1 MSSRSHTFSR
11 QGGAR
16 KGHELL
22 KKKSDAL
29 KVRFRALLRQ
39 IKEAKEE
46 VAELMPLAYISL
58 ASAYYAAGD
67 FGETIANE
75 AKKPTF
81 HVQAATDNVAGV
93 ILPVFRSERGD
104 GDLFESIGLSGGGRQ
119 VEKARQQFS
128 ELLGKLVKLAS
139 LQTSF
144 FALDE
149 ALKVTNRRVNALEH
163 VVIPRMDAT
172 VSYIL
177 KELDEIERE
186 DFYRLK
192 KVVRTN
198 QLKGQMAQDH
208 AGEGDVRDAG
218 DDAPDDVFASFHTAD
233 KEADSDILF

>member
-1 MSSRSHTFSR
+1 
-11 QGGAR
+11 
-16 KGHELL
+16 
-22 KKKSDAL
+22 
-29 KVRFRALLRQ
+29 VRFRALLKQ

-58 ASAYYAAGD
+58 ASGFYAAGD
-67 FGETIANE
+67 FGEAVAHE
-75 AKKPTF
+75 AKKPSF
-81 HVQAATDNVAGV
+81 RVHAASDNVAGV
-93 ILPVFRSERGD
+93 ILPVFRAERVD
-104 GDLFESIGLSGGGRQ
+104 GDTFESIGLSGGGRQ
-119 VEKARQQFS
+119 VDKARQQFG

-192 KVVRTN
+192 KVVKTN
-198 QLKGQMAQDH
+198 QAKGQMSEDRGGQQEL
-208 AGEGDVRDAG
+208 GDAG
-218 DDAPDDVFASFHTAD
+218 DDAADDVFASFTSGQN
-233 KEADSDILF
+233 DSDVLF